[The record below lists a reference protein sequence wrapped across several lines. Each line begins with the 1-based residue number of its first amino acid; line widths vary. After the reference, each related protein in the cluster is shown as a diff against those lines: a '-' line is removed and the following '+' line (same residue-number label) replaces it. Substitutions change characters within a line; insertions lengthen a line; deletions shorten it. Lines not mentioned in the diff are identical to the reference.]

1 MSPVRQTH
9 ARTDG
14 CRGCH
19 RRGDQLFAFANGKSY
34 CTRCAEQVRGELHI
48 QPLDSPALDHA
59 LSAAQGPSHRH
70 DDGTDDGHGRAPEAT
85 AYEEPQ
91 QAPQQAQPARP
102 SPLQPRTHNSGT
114 YNSGTHSSGHQSPV
128 ESTEQT
134 VATDESEDTV
144 PTQQEAPSAPQEPR
158 SIEPQSSAD
167 PLEGVLA
174 EERHRIEQRR
184 VELEQQIELIEAELE
199 MLALRLEHV
208 ESLLSPDAHAA

>member
-9 ARTDG
+9 ARTHG
-14 CRGCH
+14 CSGCH
-19 RRGDQLFAFANGKSY
+19 RRGDELFAFANGKSY

-91 QAPQQAQPARP
+91 QAPPERP
-102 SPLQPRTHNSGT
+102 SPLQPRTHNAGRRS
-114 YNSGTHSSGHQSPV
+114 QV
-128 ESTEQT
+128 ESTDQI
-134 VATDESEDTV
+134 VATDESEDAV
-144 PTQQEAPSAPQEPR
+144 PTPQEAPSAPQEPR